1 MAPRGVCGQLTDEF
15 GFGRLSDIYQIIVN
29 HQAVGA
35 ALQADW
41 LHQIK
46 SLLFVTNNLY
56 VVTSTLSTSPAEIQR
71 QTDKLLSFRSALPS
85 TQRGSN

>member
-41 LHQIK
+41 LHHI
-46 SLLFVTNNLY
+46 L
-56 VVTSTLSTSPAEIQR
+56 
-71 QTDKLLSFRSALPS
+71 ALADD
-85 TQRGSN
+85 T

>member
-1 MAPRGVCGQLTDEF
+1 MAPHGVCGQLTDEF

-41 LHQIK
+41 LHQ
-46 SLLFVTNNLY
+46 
-56 VVTSTLSTSPAEIQR
+56 EEER
-71 QTDKLLSFRSALPS
+71 E
-85 TQRGSN
+85 